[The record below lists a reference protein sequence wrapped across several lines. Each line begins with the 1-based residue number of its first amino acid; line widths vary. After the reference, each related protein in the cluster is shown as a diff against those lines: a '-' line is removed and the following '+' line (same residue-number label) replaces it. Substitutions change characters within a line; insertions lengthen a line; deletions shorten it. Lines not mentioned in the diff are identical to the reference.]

1 MKQTYLDA
9 FMYAFVTGVLSKTV
23 MFGVAALGGAA
34 NLAAEEAT
42 PPMLPPQAAILGK
55 VGFAQRLNSQVPVD
69 LHFTND
75 HGENVTLADCMQA
88 RPTVFVLAYYRCPML
103 CNQVLNGVAR
113 TLQAIDFEPGKEFEV
128 VVVSFDP
135 TDTVELAA
143 AKKDAVVHAFDHDG
157 DGDGWHFLVGDEK
170 AVKKIADSV
179 GFQYQYDAATQQYAH
194 ASGVVLLTPAGRV
207 SRYFYGIDYPTRD
220 VRLGLVE
227 ASEGRIGSRVD
238 ELLLYCFHYDPLTG
252 RYGLAI
258 IRVIRAGGVATV
270 LAIVCFI
277 GVSLRRER
285 KQRVKSSENRHSEP
299 FGGPQDKLREESGTT
314 LDPSLRSE

>member
-1 MKQTYLDA
+1 MKQTYIEA
-9 FMYAFVTGVLSKTV
+9 FIYAFAPCVLWTTV

-34 NLAAEEAT
+34 NLAAEDA
-42 PPMLPPQAAILGK
+42 PPPLLPPQAAILGK
-55 VGFAQRLNSQVPVD
+55 VGFAQRLNSQIPVD
-69 LHFTND
+69 LRFTND
-75 HGENVTLADCMQA
+75 RGENVTLAHCMNG

-113 TLQAIDFEPGKEFEV
+113 TLQAIDFEPGKDFEV

-143 AKKDAVVHAFDHDG
+143 AKKEAVVHAFDHDG
-157 DGDGWHFLVGDEK
+157 NGDGWHFLVGDAKTVE
-170 AVKKIADSV
+170 KIADSV
-179 GFQYQYDAATQQYAH
+179 GFQYQYDASTQQYAH
-194 ASGVVLLTPAGRV
+194 ASGIVLLTPAGRV

-220 VRLGLVE
+220 MRLGLVE

-258 IRVIRAGGVATV
+258 IRVIRAAGVATV

-285 KQRVKSSENRHSEP
+285 KQRREQSRMGISDQAAASPKSR
-299 FGGPQDKLREESGTT
+299 
-314 LDPSLRSE
+314 